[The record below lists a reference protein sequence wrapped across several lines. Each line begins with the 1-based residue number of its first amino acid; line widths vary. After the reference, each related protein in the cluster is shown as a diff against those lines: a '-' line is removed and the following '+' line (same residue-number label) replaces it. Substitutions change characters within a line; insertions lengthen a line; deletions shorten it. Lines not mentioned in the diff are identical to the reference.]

1 MSCTDPDLFFG
12 YDVTPVKALA
22 AKVQALY
29 QSIQPPGIDPMID
42 FDERDLVRHA
52 QDAGFPEIHLELQVS
67 VKTQNQPVPWERFVR
82 TSGNPLIPTFGEA
95 LERVLSPQEAADL
108 TRYLRPLVESG
119 AGQERRALAYL
130 TAVKE

>member
-82 TSGNPLIPTFGEA
+82 TSGNPLIPTLGEA

-108 TRYLRPLVESG
+108 TGYLRPLVESG

-130 TAVKE
+130 TAVKK